1 MAYVFQYSVL
11 EWHHRLFKARLP
23 AAVRENQ
30 RPDPGDGGNRA
41 YGFFDSRGKTEMGRD
56 EKLWRDRK
64 TSVTGR
70 NARIALFTESFCLTS
85 VYILCPD
92 D

>member
-1 MAYVFQYSVL
+1 MASSAFL
-11 EWHHRLFKARLP
+11 A

-30 RPDPGDGGNRA
+30 KPDPGDGGNRA
-41 YGFFDSRGKTEMGRD
+41 YGFFDNRGKTEMGRG

-70 NARIALFTESFCLTS
+70 NARIALFIESVCLTL

-92 D
+92 DYWGILKYDYPN